1 VRLAELPRTTSFRL
15 AMLFL
20 LLFGTAALLLCGF
33 LYWQTKDFLSDREDE
48 TLVTE
53 QAAFDGMD
61 ASDLR
66 ELLAAHVVM
75 DPHLQRLLT
84 LFGPAGERV
93 AGSPVGPPVLAQ
105 PSDQPFT
112 FTQRRNG
119 RPVYFRGLIRHLP
132 DRHYLLVAHDMTSI
146 RAFGNLVL
154 ESCLWGGLATVLLG
168 LTGAAIAGADA
179 IRRIEGVTRAIQ
191 RIVRGDLS
199 GRLPTRGDS
208 GDLDRLAQEINFM
221 LAEIERLMLEV
232 KGVCDNVAHDLRTP
246 LTRLLAGLER
256 ARRSAGSAED
266 YAAAVDEGIEE
277 IRSLLKT
284 FAAVLRIAEVESGA
298 RRAGFAYLDLSEIGA
313 DVVEF
318 YAPIAEQKGV
328 ALSQAGDAAVVM
340 RGDPSLLFEAIGNLV
355 DNALKFTPPGGRV
368 ELRTFANDGRRGI
381 EVSDSGPGIPAD
393 QREAV
398 LRRFYR
404 TEQSRHT
411 PGSGLGLAL
420 VAGVAGLHDMAIAIT
435 DANPGCRVA
444 LIGAPAAG
452 KAEIDFMPARSGS

>member
-1 VRLAELPRTTSFRL
+1 VRLAELRRTTSFRL

-33 LYWQTKDFLSDREDE
+33 LYWQTKDFLSEREDE

-53 QAAFDGMD
+53 QAAFDGLD

-75 DPHLQRLLT
+75 DPHLQRPLT

-112 FTQRRNG
+112 FTLRHNG

-179 IRRIEGVTRAIQ
+179 LRRIEGVTRAIQ

-277 IRSLLKT
+277 IRGLLKT

-368 ELRTFANDGRRGI
+368 DVRTFANDGGRGI

>member
-1 VRLAELPRTTSFRL
+1 MRLAELPRTTSFRL

-33 LYWQTKDFLSDREDE
+33 LYWQTKDFLSEREDE

-75 DPHLQRLLT
+75 DPRLQRLLT

-93 AGSPVGPPVLAQ
+93 AGQGPVGPPVLAQ

-112 FTQRRNG
+112 FTQQRNG
-119 RPVYFRGLIRHLP
+119 RPVYFRGLIRHLS

-179 IRRIEGVTRAIQ
+179 IRRIEGVIRAIQ

-277 IRSLLKT
+277 IRGLLKT

-328 ALSQAGDAAVVM
+328 ALSQAGDPAVVM

-368 ELRTFANDGRRGI
+368 ELRTFANDGGRGI
-381 EVSDSGPGIPAD
+381 EVSDSGLGIP
-393 QREAV
+393 
-398 LRRFYR
+398 RRPARGRAAPLLSDR
-404 TEQSRHT
+404 TEPLYARQRTWIGAGRRCRRIARH
-411 PGSGLGLAL
+411 GDCYHGRGIR
-420 VAGVAGLHDMAIAIT
+420 VAGSH
-435 DANPGCRVA
+435 
-444 LIGAPAAG
+444 
-452 KAEIDFMPARSGS
+452 

>member
-1 VRLAELPRTTSFRL
+1 MRLAELPRTTSFRL
-15 AMLFL
+15 ATLFL

-33 LYWQTKDFLSDREDE
+33 LYWQTKDFLSEREDE

-112 FTQRRNG
+112 FTQRHNG

-146 RAFGNLVL
+146 RAFGDLVL

-208 GDLDRLAQEINFM
+208 ADLDRLAQEINFM

-277 IRSLLKT
+277 IRGLLKT

-328 ALSQAGDAAVVM
+328 ALSQARDAAVVM

-368 ELRTFANDGRRGI
+368 ELRTFANDGGRGI
-381 EVSDSGPGIPAD
+381 EVADCGPGIPAD

>member
-33 LYWQTKDFLSDREDE
+33 LYWQTKDFLSEREDE

-105 PSDQPFT
+105 PSDHPFT
-112 FTQRRNG
+112 FTQQRNG

-277 IRSLLKT
+277 IRGLLKT

-368 ELRTFANDGRRGI
+368 ELRTFANDGGRGI

>member
-33 LYWQTKDFLSDREDE
+33 LYWQTKDFLSEREDE

-277 IRSLLKT
+277 IRGLLKT

-298 RRAGFAYLDLSEIGA
+298 RRAGFAYLDLSEIGT

-368 ELRTFANDGRRGI
+368 DVRTFANDGGRGI

-444 LIGAPAAG
+444 LIGAPAAR

>member
-20 LLFGTAALLLCGF
+20 LLFGTAALLLYGF
-33 LYWQTKDFLSDREDE
+33 LYWQTKDFLSEREDE

-168 LTGAAIAGADA
+168 LTGAAITGADA

-277 IRSLLKT
+277 IRGLLKT

-298 RRAGFAYLDLSEIGA
+298 RRAGFAYLDLSEIGS

-368 ELRTFANDGRRGI
+368 ELRTFANDGGRGI

>member
-33 LYWQTKDFLSDREDE
+33 LYWQTKDFLSEREDE

-154 ESCLWGGLATVLLG
+154 ESGLWGGLATVLLG
-168 LTGAAIAGADA
+168 LTGATIAGADA

-277 IRSLLKT
+277 IRGLLKT

>member
-1 VRLAELPRTTSFRL
+1 VRPAELHRTTSFRL

-20 LLFGTAALLLCGF
+20 LLFGTAVLLLCGF
-33 LYWQTKDFLSDREDE
+33 LYWQTKDFLTQREDE

-53 QAAFDGMD
+53 QAAFDGLD

-75 DPHLQRLLT
+75 DPHLQRPLT

-105 PSDQPFT
+105 PNDQPFT
-112 FTQRRNG
+112 FTLQHNG

-168 LTGAAIAGADA
+168 LTGAAVAGADA
-179 IRRIEGVTRAIQ
+179 LRRIEGVTRAIQ

-208 GDLDRLAQEINFM
+208 GDLDRLSQEINFM

-277 IRSLLKT
+277 IRGLLKT

-298 RRAGFAYLDLSEIGA
+298 RRSGFAHLDLSAIA
-313 DVVEF
+313 TDVVEF

-368 ELRTFANDGRRGI
+368 DVRTFANDGGRGI

-393 QREAV
+393 QRKAV

-411 PGSGLGLAL
+411 PGSGLGLAM
-420 VAGVAGLHDMAIAIT
+420 VAGVAGLHNMAIAIT

>member
-1 VRLAELPRTTSFRL
+1 MRLAELPRTTSFRL
-15 AMLFL
+15 ATLFL
-20 LLFGTAALLLCGF
+20 LLFGTATLLLCGF
-33 LYWQTKDFLSDREDE
+33 LYWQTKDFLSEREDE

-146 RAFGNLVL
+146 RAFGDLVL

-277 IRSLLKT
+277 IRGLLKT

-328 ALSQAGDAAVVM
+328 ALSQTGDAAVVM

-368 ELRTFANDGRRGI
+368 DVRTFANDGGRGI

-452 KAEIDFMPARSGS
+452 KPEIDFMPARSGS

>member
-1 VRLAELPRTTSFRL
+1 VRLAELHRTTSFRL

-33 LYWQTKDFLSDREDE
+33 LYWQTKDFLSERADE

-53 QAAFDGMD
+53 QAAFDGLD
-61 ASDLR
+61 ASELR
-66 ELLAAHVVM
+66 ELLVAHAVM
-75 DPHLQRLLT
+75 DPHLERPFA

-93 AGSPVGPPVLAQ
+93 AGNPVGPPDFQVLAQ

-112 FTQRRNG
+112 FTLRRDD

-132 DRHYLLVAHDMTSI
+132 DRQYLLVAQDMTSI
-146 RAFGNLVL
+146 RAFGNLLL

-179 IRRIEGVTRAIQ
+179 LRRIEGVTGAIQ
-191 RIVRGDLS
+191 RIVRGDLT

-208 GDLDRLAQEINFM
+208 GDLDRLVQEINFM

-256 ARRSAGSAED
+256 TRRRGGSAED
-266 YAAAVDEGIEE
+266 YAAAVDEAIQE

-284 FAAVLRIAEVESGA
+284 FAAMLRIAEVESGA
-298 RRAGFAYLDLSEIGA
+298 RRAGFTNLDLSQITA
-313 DVVEF
+313 DVIEF
-318 YAPIAEQKGV
+318 YEPMAEQKGV
-328 ALSQAGDAAVVM
+328 VLLQACDSAVVM
-340 RGDPSLLFEAIGNLV
+340 HGDPNLLFEAIGNLV
-355 DNALKFTPPGGRV
+355 DNALKFTPPGGQVGVRS
-368 ELRTFANDGRRGI
+368 FASDDGQGI
-381 EVSDSGPGIPAD
+381 EVTDTGPGIPLD
-393 QREAV
+393 QREDV

-404 TEQSRHT
+404 TEESRHT

-420 VAGVAGLHDMAIAIT
+420 VAGVAGLHEMAVHIT
-435 DANPGCRVA
+435 DADPGCRIT
-444 LIGAPAAG
+444 LIGTRRQ
-452 KAEIDFMPARSGS
+452 RS

>member
-1 VRLAELPRTTSFRL
+1 MRLAELPRTTSFRL

-33 LYWQTKDFLSDREDE
+33 LYWQTKDFLSEREDE

-53 QAAFDGMD
+53 QAAFDGLD

-75 DPHLQRLLT
+75 DPHLQRPLT

-105 PSDQPFT
+105 PSNQPFT
-112 FTQRRNG
+112 FTLRHNG
-119 RPVYFRGLIRHLP
+119 RPIYFRGLIRHLP

-154 ESCLWGGLATVLLG
+154 VSCLWGGLATVLLG
-168 LTGAAIAGADA
+168 LTGAAIAGAGA
-179 IRRIEGVTRAIQ
+179 LRRIEGVTRAIQ

-208 GDLDRLAQEINFM
+208 ADLDRLAQEINFM

-277 IRSLLKT
+277 IRGLLKT

-328 ALSQAGDAAVVM
+328 ALSQARDAAVVM
-340 RGDPSLLFEAIGNLV
+340 HGDPSLLFEAIGNLV

-368 ELRTFANDGRRGI
+368 DVRTFANDGGRGI

-420 VAGVAGLHDMAIAIT
+420 VAGVAGLHHMAIAIT

>member
-33 LYWQTKDFLSDREDE
+33 LYWQTKDFLSEREDE

-112 FTQRRNG
+112 FTQRHNG

-208 GDLDRLAQEINFM
+208 ADLDRLAQEINFM

-277 IRSLLKT
+277 IRGLLKT

-298 RRAGFAYLDLSEIGA
+298 RRAGFAYLDLSEIGT

-368 ELRTFANDGRRGI
+368 DVRTFANDGGRGI
-381 EVSDSGPGIPAD
+381 EVSDSGLGIPAD
-393 QREAV
+393 QRQAV

>member
-1 VRLAELPRTTSFRL
+1 MRLAELPRTTSFRL

-33 LYWQTKDFLSDREDE
+33 LYWQTKDFLSEREDE

-53 QAAFDGMD
+53 QAAFDGLD
-61 ASDLR
+61 ASELR
-66 ELLAAHVVM
+66 ELLAAHAVM
-75 DPHLQRLLT
+75 DPHLQRPFT
-84 LFGPAGERV
+84 LFGPDGERV
-93 AGSPVGPPVLAQ
+93 AGHPVGPPEFQVLAQ

-112 FTQRRNG
+112 FTQRHNG

-132 DRHYLLVAHDMTSI
+132 DRQYLLVSQDMTSI

-179 IRRIEGVTRAIQ
+179 LRRIEGVTRAIQ

-256 ARRSAGSAED
+256 ARRRSGSAED
-266 YAAAVDEGIEE
+266 YATAVDEGIEE
-277 IRSLLKT
+277 IRGLLKT

-298 RRAGFAYLDLSEIGA
+298 RRAGFADLDLSEIGA

-355 DNALKFTPPGGRV
+355 DNALKFTPPGADTMRV
-368 ELRTFANDGRRGI
+368 PTTWQGI
-381 EVSDSGPGIPAD
+381 QVSDSGPGIPPTARGCAAPLLSD
-393 QREAV
+393 
-398 LRRFYR
+398 R
-404 TEQSRHT
+404 TEPPYARQRTWIGAGRRCRRIARH
-411 PGSGLGLAL
+411 GDCDHGRESGL
-420 VAGVAGLHDMAIAIT
+420 
-435 DANPGCRVA
+435 PGR
-444 LIGAPAAG
+444 
-452 KAEIDFMPARSGS
+452 IDWRSGRWQS

>member
-33 LYWQTKDFLSDREDE
+33 LYWQTKDFLSEREDE

-119 RPVYFRGLIRHLP
+119 RPAYFRGLIRHLP

-154 ESCLWGGLATVLLG
+154 ESGLWGGLATVLLG
-168 LTGAAIAGADA
+168 LTGAAIAGAGA
-179 IRRIEGVTRAIQ
+179 LRRIEGVTRAIQ

-277 IRSLLKT
+277 IRDLLKT

-368 ELRTFANDGRRGI
+368 ELRTFANYGRRGI

>member
-33 LYWQTKDFLSDREDE
+33 LYWQTKDFLSEREDE

-53 QAAFDGMD
+53 QAAFDGLD

-75 DPHLQRLLT
+75 DPHLQRPLT

-105 PSDQPFT
+105 PSNQPFT
-112 FTQRRNG
+112 FTLRHNG

-132 DRHYLLVAHDMTSI
+132 DGHYLLVAHDMTSI

-221 LAEIERLMLEV
+221 LDEIERLMLEV

-277 IRSLLKT
+277 IRGLLKT

-298 RRAGFAYLDLSEIGA
+298 RRAGFAYLNVSEIGA

-328 ALSQAGDAAVVM
+328 ALSQAGDATVVM
-340 RGDPSLLFEAIGNLV
+340 RGDSSLLFEAIGNLV

-368 ELRTFANDGRRGI
+368 DVRTFANDGGRGI

-393 QREAV
+393 QRQAV